1 MQGWEACLAARGKQ
15 VMTRIAQLREQA
27 SILRSLA
34 ASIDVPAIR
43 DQVLVLAGQCDALA
57 LLLER
62 DPPKADPTTGT

>member
-1 MQGWEACLAARGKQ
+1 VQGWEAGLAARGKQ

-34 ASIDVPAIR
+34 GSIDVPAIR

-57 LLLER
+57 LLLEQ

>member
-1 MQGWEACLAARGKQ
+1 
-15 VMTRIAQLREQA
+15 MTRIAQLREQA

-57 LLLER
+57 LLLEQ